1 MAEFGLHK
9 RVRIEFAKKKIKT
22 DIDDF
27 ERRVI
32 RITINEFHTAEAESH
47 ILPSLLSVLEKE
59 IDFSGG
65 RWAVWKIIRDVGFM
79 LRKQKNNKLVF
90 IEI

>member
-47 ILPSLLSVLEKE
+47 ILPSFLSVLEKE

-65 RWAVWKIIRDVGFM
+65 VWKIIRGN
-79 LRKQKNNKLVF
+79 RKIIN
-90 IEI
+90 